1 MKFIV
6 IGLGSFG
13 GNLAL
18 QLFNHGHEVIG
29 IDSNPMIVEEYK
41 DQITATVC
49 LNAVEETA
57 LKSQPLQEVDA
68 VIVAIGEDWA
78 ASIQTT
84 ALLKTLG
91 VRHIIGRSL
100 SKIHAMVLKGLGI
113 IDVYNPEYEAAKA
126 IASRVISHHVVSTHN
141 LGNNVVINEIEV
153 PSMFIGQTTDDIDL
167 KKNFELKLVAVRHT
181 EPRTGFSGTINET
194 ISTIYEFDKPYT
206 FTEGD
211 FMVVCGTTYQT
222 EKLIALIK

>member
-1 MKFIV
+1 MKFII

-29 IDSNPMIVEEYK
+29 IDSNSSVVEEYK

-49 LNAVEETA
+49 LNSVEEAA
-57 LKSQPLQEVDA
+57 LKSQPIHEVDA
-68 VIVAIGEDWA
+68 VIVAIGEDWS

-113 IDVYNPEYEAAKA
+113 IDVFNPEYEAAKA
-126 IASRVISHHVVSTHN
+126 IANRVISRHVVSTHN
-141 LGNNVVINEIEV
+141 LGNDVAINEIEV
-153 PSMFIGQTTDDIDL
+153 PSMFIGQTTNDIDL
-167 KKNFELKLVAVRHT
+167 KKNFGLNLIAVRHT
-181 EPRTGFSGTINET
+181 ECKTGFTGTINET
-194 ISTIYEFDKPYT
+194 VATIYEFNEPYT
-206 FTEGD
+206 FTNGD
-211 FMVVCGTTYQT
+211 YMVVCGTTYQT

>member
-13 GNLAL
+13 GNLSL
-18 QLFNHGHEVIG
+18 QLFAHGHEVIG
-29 IDSNPMIVEEYK
+29 IDSNPSIVEEYK
-41 DQITATVC
+41 SQRTATVC
-49 LNAVEETA
+49 LNATEEA
-57 LKSQPLQEVDA
+57 AIRSQPILEVDA
-68 VIVAIGEDWA
+68 VIVAIGEDWS

-100 SKIHAMVLKGLGI
+100 SKLHVMVLKGLGI
-113 IDVYNPEYEAAKA
+113 IDVFNPEYEAAKA
-126 IASRVISHHVVSTHN
+126 IANRVISKHVVSTYN
-141 LGNNVVINEIEV
+141 LGNDVAINEIEV
-153 PSMFIGQTTDDIDL
+153 PAMFIGQTTEDIDL
-167 KKNFELKLVAVRHT
+167 RKNFGLNLIAVRHT
-181 EPRTGFSGTINET
+181 EVKTGFTGTVNET
-194 ISTIYEFDKPYT
+194 TATIYEFDKPYT
-206 FTEGD
+206 FAKGD